1 MKVENVKV
9 YDLEESLHA
18 SGYPLRTTTNW
29 EETEEAALKRAKNLS
44 HAADWVG
51 AHDQFLTG
59 ILVSFDLRFSN
70 KAWIEMERYIFKF
83 FVSSQSTM
91 HCVTKFSL
99 KEQCNR
105 YVDTRIIDIVQRKID
120 EYNRLSSL
128 KGQDKEREAQ
138 KAELYLE
145 ILYNI
150 PPGFEL
156 TARLTTNYRCLK
168 NIWRQ
173 RRSHKLP
180 EWREFCKWIET
191 LPYAKDLI
199 CYEKEG
205 KKTSSTITLDQVM
218 ERLVKLEDKIT
229 NSPLILTSPATIP
242 YTPKFPEIGTP
253 SNPWYLTTCNCNED
267 TNYQVEAK
275 NNDTL

>member
-1 MKVENVKV
+1 MRVENVKV

-29 EETEEAALKRAKNLS
+29 EETEEATLKRAKNLS

-59 ILVSFDLRFSN
+59 ILVSFDLTFSN
-70 KAWIEMERYIFKF
+70 KAWVEAERYRFLS
-83 FVSSQSTM
+83 FVSSSSTM
-91 HCVTKFSL
+91 HRITKFNIRT
-99 KEQCNR
+99 QCNK
-105 YVDTRIIDIVQRKID
+105 YVDSRIIDIVQEKIN

-128 KGQDKEREAQ
+128 DGIDKEREYQ
-138 KAELYLE
+138 KKELYLE

-150 PPGFEL
+150 PAGFEL

-173 RRSHKLP
+173 RRDHRLP
-180 EWREFCKWIET
+180 EWREFCEWIET

-199 CYEKEG
+199 CYEKEE
-205 KKTSSTITLDQVM
+205 KKTSSAITLDQVM
-218 ERLVKLEDKIT
+218 ERLTKIEDKIT
-229 NSPLILTSPATIP
+229 NSPLIVTSPATVP
-242 YTPKFPEIGTP
+242 YTPKPYEIGT
-253 SNPWYLTTCNCNED
+253 YVQL
-267 TNYQVEAK
+267 
-275 NNDTL
+275 

>member
-1 MKVENVKV
+1 MRVENVKV

-29 EETEEAALKRAKNLS
+29 EEAEEATLKRAKNLS

-59 ILVSFDLRFSN
+59 ILVSFDLTFSN
-70 KAWIEMERYIFKF
+70 KAWVEAERYRFLS
-83 FVSSQSTM
+83 FVSSESTM
-91 HCVTKFSL
+91 HRITKFNL

-105 YVDTRIIDIVQRKID
+105 YVDARIIDIVQRKID

-128 KGQDKEREAQ
+128 EGQDKERESQ
-138 KAELYLE
+138 KKELYLE

-150 PPGFEL
+150 PAGFEL

-173 RRSHKLP
+173 RRDHRLP

-199 CYEKEG
+199 CYEKEE
-205 KKTSSTITLDQVM
+205 KKTSSVITLDQVM
-218 ERLVKLEDKIT
+218 ERLTKIEDKIT
-229 NSPLILTSPATIP
+229 NRPLIVTSPATVP
-242 YTPKFPEIGTP
+242 YTPKPYEIGTP
-253 SNPWYLTTCNCNED
+253 SNPWYATCNCNEN

>member
-1 MKVENVKV
+1 MRVENVKV

-18 SGYPLRTTTNW
+18 SGYPLRTTTDW
-29 EETEEAALKRAKNLS
+29 EETEEAKLKRTKNLS

-70 KAWIEMERYIFKF
+70 KAWVEAERYRFLD

-91 HCVTKFSL
+91 HCSTKFRL
-99 KEQCNR
+99 KEQCNK
-105 YVDTRIIDIVQRKID
+105 YVDPRIIDIVQRKID

-128 KGQDKEREAQ
+128 AGSDKEREEV
-138 KAELYLE
+138 KKELYLE

-150 PPGFEL
+150 PAGFEL

-173 RRSHKLP
+173 RRNHRLP

-199 CYEKEG
+199 CYEKEE
-205 KKTSSTITLDQVM
+205 KKTSSAITLGQVM
-218 ERLVKLEDKIT
+218 ERLTKIEDKIT
-229 NSPLILTSPATIP
+229 NSPPIITSPTTVP
-242 YTPKFPEIGTP
+242 YTPKPYEIGTP
-253 SNPWYLTTCNCNED
+253 GNPWYTTCNRNEN

>member
-1 MKVENVKV
+1 MRVENVKI

-18 SGYPLRTTTNW
+18 SGYPLRTTTDW
-29 EETEEAALKRAKNLS
+29 EETVEAALKRAKNLS

>member
-29 EETEEAALKRAKNLS
+29 EEAEEATLKRAKNLS

-59 ILVSFDLRFSN
+59 ILVSFDLTFSN
-70 KAWIEMERYIFKF
+70 KAWVEAERYRFLS
-83 FVSSQSTM
+83 FVSSSSTM
-91 HCVTKFSL
+91 HRITKFNL

-105 YVDTRIIDIVQRKID
+105 YVDARIIDIVQRKID

-128 KGQDKEREAQ
+128 EGQDKERESQ
-138 KAELYLE
+138 KKELYLE

-150 PPGFEL
+150 PAGFEL

-173 RRSHKLP
+173 RRDHRLP
-180 EWREFCKWIET
+180 EWREFCEWIET

-199 CYEKEG
+199 CYEKEE
-205 KKTSSTITLDQVM
+205 KKTSSAITLDQVM
-218 ERLVKLEDKIT
+218 ERLTKIEDKIT
-229 NSPLILTSPATIP
+229 NSPLIVTSPATVP
-242 YTPKFPEIGTP
+242 YTPKPYEIGT
-253 SNPWYLTTCNCNED
+253 YVQL
-267 TNYQVEAK
+267 
-275 NNDTL
+275 